1 MDVKGIDKKQREF
14 MANGRKYIIMEKISI
29 ERFKQYEKL
38 VPQLTMG
45 ITFNEMFASLRKAF
59 GLLNNPTPKP
69 LDAGIIIHNLMSGIS
84 ASNDE
89 KRFSPALMMAALII
103 NREDEDPGKYDEQLM
118 LDKIADWQ
126 AEGYDMLDFFEL
138 SLNAIQGFRE
148 TLIKYTQETAK
159 LSLKED

>member
-1 MDVKGIDKKQREF
+1 MDVKGLDKKQKSF
-14 MANGRKYIIMEKISI
+14 MANGRKYIVMDRISI
-29 ERFKQYEKL
+29 VRFKQYEKL

-45 ITFNEMFASLRKAF
+45 ITFNEMFASLKKAYGF
-59 GLLNNPTPKP
+59 LNSKDPKP
-69 LDAGIIIHNLMSGIS
+69 LDAGIILHNIMNSIT

-148 TLIKYTQETAK
+148 TLIKYTQETA
-159 LSLKED
+159 SLIKD